1 MHTPFFKPLFTAVLL
16 ALAMLWQP
24 LAHADVW
31 GYIDERG
38 VAHFSNERVDERY
51 ELFYKGG
58 ESFDTSKTPAGT
70 VADTPRPLQVPV
82 LPEKLRAFFD
92 VSPNFKAIK
101 HHLRDAANT
110 YKVDYEL
117 LQALIAAESGFNVTA
132 VSPKG
137 ALGLMQLMPDTARR
151 YGVDGDKKTPIEKK
165 LFDPKTNVR
174 TGTRYLRDLIKMFP
188 GELELAVASYNAGE
202 GAIIKAGNKIPNYKE
217 TQAYVKTVMQL
228 YRGLKPPAAAM
239 LDKQRYPTRVR
250 MEMLG
255 GATGRGNM
263 LGPLSGVSSDASRG
277 SFPGSLPHSDIAG
290 SSGTRSD

>member
-1 MHTPFFKPLFTAVLL
+1 MPILFFKPLCVAMLL
-16 ALAMLWQP
+16 ALALLWQP

-38 VAHFSNERVDERY
+38 IAHFANERVDERY

-58 ESFDTSKTPAGT
+58 ESFDTSKTPVGANTDGLRP
-70 VADTPRPLQVPV
+70 VAVPV
-82 LPEKLRAFFD
+82 VPEKLRAFFD

-101 HHLRDAANT
+101 HHLRDASNT

-117 LQALIAAESGFNVTA
+117 LQALIAAESGFNTTA

-151 YGVDGDKKTPIEKK
+151 YGVDGDKKTSIEKK

-263 LGPLSGVSSDASRG
+263 LAPLSGMAADANRG
-277 SFPGSLPHSDIAG
+277 NFPGSLPHSDIAG
-290 SSGTRSD
+290 GSGTRSD